1 METHTNIYVCVCVRV
16 YSHTYIWDSDTC
28 PQRRF
33 NVSLSPPDRLWGV
46 RDVSWYAQ
54 GTDSVRAD
62 GLLWPP
68 PQAHTCTAL
77 GAAIYLDR
85 RDGAVHVVRRSCGSR
100 RQTTSHKCKQKH
112 TWRRLAPRPAALW
125 AVRCGTVVRYEIFF
139 LIPLHCKGYI
149 FSLHPE
155 SWVRFCS
162 HYYSLELTLKWI

>member
-1 METHTNIYVCVCVRV
+1 METHTNIYVCVCACLFTHI
-16 YSHTYIWDSDTC
+16 YMGFWHMPTEEIQCQS
-28 PQRRF
+28 F
-33 NVSLSPPDRLWGV
+33 SPRQTLRHKGRKLV
-46 RDVSWYAQ
+46 CSRDGFGACWWIVM
-54 GTDSVRAD
+54 T
-62 GLLWPP
+62 P
-68 PQAHTCTAL
+68 PQAHACTAL

-85 RDGAVHVVRRSCGSR
+85 RDGALHVVRRSCGSR